1 MATEPHTSGMT
12 MPTPDDDERQN
23 GPLGSDVAPPGDP
36 ESQGGES
43 GPGSGVAGPSYP
55 PAETEPDAH

>member
-1 MATEPHTSGMT
+1 MT
-12 MPTPDDDERQN
+12 MPADDDADRGT

-36 ESQGGES
+36 ASQGGEP
-43 GPGSGVAGPSYP
+43 GPADGVAGPSYP